1 MHFASFPEAARGW
14 AVVVERVTWPGA
26 EQLAEN
32 EQQLIRTLAAEL
44 HDYEARYQIPSEDL
58 ADALDDG
65 RLHETAEI
73 ADWLIS
79 LDAYQAL
86 TRERSAPVD

>member
-1 MHFASFPEAARGW
+1 M
-14 AVVVERVTWPGA
+14 VVERVTWPSA

-32 EQQLIRTLAAEL
+32 EGRLIRSLEAEL
-44 HDYEARYQIPSEDL
+44 RDYETRYRLDSSEVME
-58 ADALDDG
+58 ALDTG

-86 TRERSAPVD
+86 TRDRSERVA